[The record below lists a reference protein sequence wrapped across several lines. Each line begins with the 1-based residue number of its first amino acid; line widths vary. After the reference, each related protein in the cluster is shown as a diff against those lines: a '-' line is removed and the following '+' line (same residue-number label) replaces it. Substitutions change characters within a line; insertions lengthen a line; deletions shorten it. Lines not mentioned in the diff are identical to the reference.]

1 MYKHILPIPL
11 RERLFIVC
19 DCYMTYSDAYV
30 SVIYDSSFPNNN
42 QETEETIEPLRYYI
56 FENEELVP
64 TSELAQEQVYCFTEE
79 QFKHCPTKRNDIYE
93 ILRLYL
99 YEHCEVMADTESQ
112 IKALFEFVDKTS
124 MYFMHDYEE
133 EIRDFFSKQSM
144 H

>member
-42 QETEETIEPLRYYI
+42 KETEETIEPLRYYI

-64 TSELAQEQVYCFTEE
+64 ASELAQEQVYCFTEE
-79 QFKHCPTKRNDIYE
+79 QFKLKRSSRCPEARRAI
-93 ILRLYL
+93 
-99 YEHCEVMADTESQ
+99 
-112 IKALFEFVDKTS
+112 
-124 MYFMHDYEE
+124 
-133 EIRDFFSKQSM
+133 
-144 H
+144 